1 MAEEKVYALVL
12 AGGRSSRMGAD
23 KALLNW
29 GGETLLERA
38 VRFWRESG
46 RVERILVSVGPQA
59 HFSAAQLPEGVQAV
73 ADLERGRGPMAG
85 LAAAFACSD
94 ADVLCVSAVDMP
106 NLTAETVLPVPK
118 GDAAAYRL
126 NGRREPLFGV
136 YRRSVLPAAQKLLAE
151 GKGKMGLLLNTPGD
165 ALRARAGTPPAV
177 AVVGWHNAGKTTFL
191 RGLIPALT
199 ARGVRVAAIKHDAH
213 GFEMDHEDTD
223 TWHLRRAGA
232 ESAAILGPDSWAVLG
247 RGERT
252 FEDIRRT
259 LPKVDLILAEGFKY
273 SPLPKLEIH
282 RKAAGHPLIVQDET
296 LLTVLT
302 DEPLEVE
309 APQMSLTDFETC
321 ADLLCRQ
328 FDLPEKKS

>member
-1 MAEEKVYALVL
+1 M
-12 AGGRSSRMGAD
+12 
-23 KALLNW
+23 
-29 GGETLLERA
+29 
-38 VRFWRESG
+38 
-46 RVERILVSVGPQA
+46 
-59 HFSAAQLPEGVQAV
+59 
-73 ADLERGRGPMAG
+73 
-85 LAAAFACSD
+85 
-94 ADVLCVSAVDMP
+94 
-106 NLTAETVLPVPK
+106 
-118 GDAAAYRL
+118 
-126 NGRREPLFGV
+126 
-136 YRRSVLPAAQKLLAE
+136 
-151 GKGKMGLLLNTPGD
+151 
-165 ALRARAGTPPAV
+165 

-199 ARGVRVAAIKHDAH
+199 ARGVRVAAVKHDAH

-282 RKAAGHPLIVQDET
+282 RKAAGYPLIVQDET

-328 FDLPEKKS
+328 FDLPEKNS

>member
-1 MAEEKVYALVL
+1 MNGVIGDGCPTSARNDSDIFQRDIPAELCQHSHSGCMMNGNILQLNIL
-12 AGGRSSRMGAD
+12 AAVEDQSRTEPRFMPDYQSVGQNSVRQIRYSD
-23 KALLNW
+23 Q
-29 GGETLLERA
+29 TVPFQQSA
-38 VRFWRESG
+38 VR
-46 RVERILVSVGPQA
+46 
-59 HFSAAQLPEGVQAV
+59 
-73 ADLERGRGPMAG
+73 
-85 LAAAFACSD
+85 
-94 ADVLCVSAVDMP
+94 
-106 NLTAETVLPVPK
+106 N
-118 GDAAAYRL
+118 
-126 NGRREPLFGV
+126 
-136 YRRSVLPAAQKLLAE
+136 
-151 GKGKMGLLLNTPGD
+151 LNTPED

-232 ESAAILGPDSWAVLG
+232 ESAAILGPGSWAVLG
-247 RGERT
+247 QGERT
-252 FEDIRRT
+252 LEDIRRT

-296 LLTVLT
+296 LLAVLT
-302 DEPLEVE
+302 DEPLETE

>member
-1 MAEEKVYALVL
+1 MARIQAWRRRYGERLEGWLQALGQMEALISLGTLCHCKAVWCFPQISQSERPFL
-12 AGGRSSRMGAD
+12 AAKDIRHPLIGED
-23 KALLNW
+23 KA
-29 GGETLLERA
+29 
-38 VRFWRESG
+38 
-46 RVERILVSVGPQA
+46 VGND
-59 HFSAAQLPEGVQAV
+59 F
-73 ADLERGRGPMAG
+73 DLCQSICIITGSNM
-85 LAAAFACSD
+85 S
-94 ADVLCVSAVDMP
+94 
-106 NLTAETVLPVPK
+106 
-118 GDAAAYRL
+118 
-126 NGRREPLFGV
+126 
-136 YRRSVLPAAQKLLAE
+136 
-151 GKGKMGLLLNTPGD
+151 
-165 ALRARAGTPPAV
+165 
-177 AVVGWHNAGKTTFL
+177 GKTTFL

-213 GFEMDHEDTD
+213 GFEMDHENTD
-223 TWHLRRAGA
+223 TWHLRRVGA

-252 FEDIRRT
+252 FEDICRT